1 MTKLSLRCL
10 TAALLLLAALGLAAC
25 PDSPTADK
33 KVQEMAK
40 VPGLDEAVLAK
51 DRTIES
57 AIVLVWKSDVELVQE
72 QLAVEEVHAGKVRI
86 TGIVSRPELKKRA
99 ESIAEGTEGVV
110 DVVSTI
116 TVDEKLKEKRINLD
130 EM

>member
-1 MTKLSLRCL
+1 MLIRLLRFASTLSLL
-10 TAALLLLAALGLAAC
+10 ALAALLGGC
-25 PDSPTADK
+25 PDSPEADK

-51 DRTIES
+51 DRAIGITILASWE
-57 AIVLVWKSDVELVQE
+57 SDVELVQE

-86 TGIVSRPELKKRA
+86 TGIVSRPELKERA
-99 ESIAEGTEGVV
+99 ERIAKGTEGVL

-116 TVDEKLKEKRINLD
+116 TVDEKLKEKRINMD
-130 EM
+130 DF